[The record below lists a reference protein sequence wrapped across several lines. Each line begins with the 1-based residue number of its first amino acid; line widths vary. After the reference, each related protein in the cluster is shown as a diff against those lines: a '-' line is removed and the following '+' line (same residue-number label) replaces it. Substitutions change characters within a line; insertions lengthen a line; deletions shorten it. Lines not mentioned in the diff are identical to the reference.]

1 MTTSAVRA
9 NIETMLAFLDAMR
22 RRDLDAAVEYFAP
35 EVVWEGLIPGV
46 ECPNRDA
53 VREMLSE
60 SIDEDIDV
68 DQLEVVGGEPHV
80 VLGVRSPELE
90 ELAGVKLSGQ
100 LFNVFTIR
108 DRRIVQARDFALRGE
123 ALAAAD
129 LNDLD
134 DWR

>member
-1 MTTSAVRA
+1 MARTAVRA
-9 NIETMLAFLDAMR
+9 NVETMLAFLDAIR
-22 RRDLDAAVEYFAP
+22 RRELDAAVGYFAP
-35 EVVWEGLIPGV
+35 EVVWEGLVPGV
-46 ECPNRDA
+46 ECANRDA
-53 VREMLSE
+53 VREMLAE
-60 SIDEDIDV
+60 SIDDDIDV
-68 DQLEVVGGEPHV
+68 DQLEVVGGDPHV
-80 VLGVRSPELE
+80 VLGVRSRQLE

-108 DRRIVQARDFALRGE
+108 DRRVVQVRDFALRRE